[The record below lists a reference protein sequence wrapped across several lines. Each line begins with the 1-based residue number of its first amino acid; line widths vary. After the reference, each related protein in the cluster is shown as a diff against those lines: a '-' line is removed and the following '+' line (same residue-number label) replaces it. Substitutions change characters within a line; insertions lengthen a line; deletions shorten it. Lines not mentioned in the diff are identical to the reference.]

1 MSVEYHD
8 NFKKGET
15 WTLVVTLLDSS
26 GAPLVPTVLTA
37 RLWDW
42 AGNEVTKTLSDGI
55 VLSGAGGNEAEIT
68 FPTTDTDG
76 LAERL
81 HRIEIMATKDGA
93 LSRQITGTIGVV
105 SA

>member
-15 WTLVVTLLDSS
+15 WTLVVTLLDSA
-26 GAPLVPTVLTA
+26 GAPLVPSVLTA

-55 VLSGAGGNEAEIT
+55 SLGGTSGNVATIT
-68 FPTTDTDG
+68 FPTTDTDE
-76 LAERL
+76 LTERL
-81 HRIEIMATKDGA
+81 HRIEIKATKDGA
-93 LSRQITGTIGVV
+93 ISRQITGTIGVV
-105 SA
+105 

>member
-8 NFKKGET
+8 NFEKGET
-15 WTLVVTLLDSS
+15 WTITVTLLDSA

-42 AGNEVTKTLSDGI
+42 LGVELIKTLSDGI
-55 VLSGAGGNEAEIT
+55 TLGGTSGNEATIT

-81 HRIEIMATKDGA
+81 HRINIIATKDGSI
-93 LSRQITGTIGVV
+93 SRQIKGTIGVL
-105 SA
+105 